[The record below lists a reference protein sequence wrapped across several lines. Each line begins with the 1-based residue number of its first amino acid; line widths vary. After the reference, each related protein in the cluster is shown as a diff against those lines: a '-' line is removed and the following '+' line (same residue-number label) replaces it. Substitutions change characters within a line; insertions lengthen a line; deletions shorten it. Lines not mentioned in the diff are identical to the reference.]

1 MGEMVD
7 EIKLGEG
14 ASENKI
20 HIINDDGEIVSKR
33 ILENYVTSPQQDSE
47 DNRNGINHES
57 DEWLPITRSR
67 NGNSWT
73 ATFHLICS
81 GIGIQTL
88 SLPLAFVYL
97 GWFWGILCLCV
108 AFIWQLYTIGL
119 LVSLHESVPGT
130 RYSRYLQLSMAAF
143 GEKLGKIIAIFPV
156 LYLAGG
162 TCLMFIITGGGTMK
176 LFYQLLCDDCSSKHP
191 LTTTEWF
198 LVFTCLAIF
207 VSLFCPNLNS
217 VSLVSFF
224 GAIMAVG
231 YCTTLWVMVVAKG
244 KVDGTIYDP
253 SKVVESNAGR
263 ARSILNALAIIALA
277 FRGHNVVL
285 EIQGTL
291 PSTPNRSSEK
301 VMWKGVA
308 TSYLIIAMCFF
319 PIAIVGYWAFGNK
332 IPVNGGM
339 LTAISKTLHHKASKP
354 VLGLIYVQVVLTCVT
369 AFQIYSM
376 VIYDNLEHAY
386 VNRKNQECPKIIR
399 MGIRIFFGSV
409 TFFIS
414 VAFPFLPSLAL
425 LVGGFALHLT
435 FGYPCLM
442 WIVMKKQAKR
452 SVRWWLTLGLGFLGI
467 GLSLLVIVGA
477 VWNLAC
483 RGLDANFFHPR

>member
-7 EIKLGEG
+7 EYKQGEG
-14 ASENKI
+14 SFENRI
-20 HIINDDGEIVSKR
+20 HIINDDGQIVSKR
-33 ILENYVTSPQQDSE
+33 MVENLSITLQPDSE
-47 DNRNGINHES
+47 DDRNGINQDQ

-67 NGNSWT
+67 KGNSWT
-73 ATFHLICS
+73 ATFHLLCS
-81 GIGIQTL
+81 GIGTQTL

-97 GWFWGILCLCV
+97 GWFWGTLCLCV
-108 AFIWQLYTIGL
+108 AFVWQLYTIGL
-119 LVSLHESVPGT
+119 LVSLHEPVPGT
-130 RYSRYLQLSMAAF
+130 RYSRYLQLSKVAF
-143 GEKLGKIIAIFPV
+143 GEKLGKVIAIFPV

-162 TCLMFIITGGGTMK
+162 TCVMFIIAGGGTMK

-198 LVFTCLAIF
+198 LVFTCLSIL
-207 VSLFCPNLNS
+207 VSLFCPNLHS

-224 GAIMAVG
+224 GAVMAVG
-231 YCTTLWVMVVAKG
+231 YCTTLWVMIVAKG
-244 KVDGTIYDP
+244 RIDDTVYDP
-253 SKVVESNAGR
+253 SKVVASEAGR
-263 ARSILNALAIIALA
+263 ARSILNGLGIIALA

-291 PSTPNRSSEK
+291 PSTPNRSSARL
-301 VMWKGVA
+301 MWKGVA
-308 TSYLIIAMCFF
+308 ASYLIIAVCFF
-319 PIAIVGYWAFGNK
+319 PVAIVGYWAFGNK

-339 LTAISKTLHHKASKP
+339 LTAISTTLHHNASKP
-354 VLGLIYVQVVLTCVT
+354 VLGLIYLQVVLSCVS

-376 VIYDNLEHAY
+376 VIFDNFEHAY
-386 VNRKNQECPKIIR
+386 VSKKSKKCPKLISL
-399 MGIRIFFGSV
+399 GFRIFFGGV

-414 VAFPFLPSLAL
+414 VAFPFLPSLGL
-425 LVGGFALHLT
+425 IVGGFALHLT

-442 WIVMKKQAKR
+442 WIVMKRKTAK
-452 SVRWWLTLGLGFLGI
+452 SVWWWFTLGLGCLGI
-467 GLSLLVIVGA
+467 GLSVLVIVGA